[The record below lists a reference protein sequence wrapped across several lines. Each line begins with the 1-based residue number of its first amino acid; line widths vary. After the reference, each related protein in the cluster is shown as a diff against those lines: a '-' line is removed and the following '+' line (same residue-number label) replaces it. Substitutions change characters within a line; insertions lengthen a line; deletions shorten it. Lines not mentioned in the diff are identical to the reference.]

1 MRLLIY
7 GINFAPELTGI
18 GKYSGEMA
26 QWLASRGHAVEVV
39 TAPPY
44 YPAWQRAEG
53 YPAWGWRREA
63 WGEGAGQGAGQAGPV
78 RVTRCPLWVPA
89 KPSGLKRLLHLASF
103 ALSSAP
109 ALWRALR
116 SPATR
121 PDVLMVVV
129 PTLFTLPAA
138 LWLARRYGVP
148 VWLHVQDF
156 EVDAMLGMGIV
167 GGGGGL
173 AGLAYRF
180 ERWCLQG
187 AAVASSITVK
197 MVERLR
203 AKGVAPE
210 RAQLFPNWVDLGA
223 VYPLPRPNAFRAEL
237 GLAEGDVLVLY
248 SGNMGEKQG
257 LELVVDAARRLQAV
271 PGLRF
276 VLAGDG
282 GARERLMAQAQGLT
296 NLQWLPLQPAERL
309 NLMLNAAD
317 IHVLPQRADAADL
330 VMPSKL
336 TGMLASGRAVVGTAA
351 ADTQLGGVLAQCGV
365 RIEPGDAAALADALQ
380 ALALAPA
387 RREALGAAGRAYA
400 QAELA
405 QDAIL
410 LKFEAAVQALV
421 GR

>member
-1 MRLLIY
+1 MKILIY

-26 QWLASRGHAVEVV
+26 QWLAHRGHAVQVV

-53 YPAWGWRREA
+53 YPAWGYSHET
-63 WGEGAGQGAGQAGPV
+63 WGEDGAV

-116 SPATR
+116 DRSRR
-121 PDVLMVVV
+121 PDAVILVV
-129 PTLFTLPAA
+129 PTLFTAPAA
-138 LWLARRYGVP
+138 LWLGQRYGVP
-148 VWLHVQDF
+148 IWLHVQDF

-173 AGLAYRF
+173 ANLAYRF

-187 AAVASSITVK
+187 AAVASSITAK
-197 MVERLR
+197 MVDRLL
-203 AKGVAPE
+203 AKGVAPL
-210 RAQLFPNWVDLGA
+210 RAQLFPNWVDLSS
-223 VYPLPRPNAFRAEL
+223 VYPLPRPNAFRGEL
-237 GLAEGDVLVLY
+237 GLADADVLVLY

-257 LELVVDAARRLQAV
+257 LELVIEAARRLQAV

-282 GARERLMAQAQGLT
+282 GARSRLMEQAQGLA

-380 ALALAPA
+380 ALAQQPE
-387 RREALGAAGRAYA
+387 RRETLGAAGRAYA

-410 LKFEAAVQALV
+410 LKFEAALRGLPEKA
-421 GR
+421 R

>member
-1 MRLLIY
+1 MKLLIY

-26 QWLASRGHAVEVV
+26 QWLASRGHVVEVV

-44 YPAWQRAEG
+44 YPAWQRGEG
-53 YPAWGWRREA
+53 YSAWGYRRET
-63 WGEGAGQGAGQAGPV
+63 WGKGGAV

-89 KPSGLKRLLHLASF
+89 KPSGLKRLIHLASF

-109 ALWRALR
+109 ALWRSLR
-116 SPATR
+116 DRDRR
-121 PDVLMVVV
+121 PDAVILVV
-129 PTLFTLPAA
+129 PTLFTAPAA
-138 LWLARRYGVP
+138 IWLGRRYGVP
-148 VWLHVQDF
+148 IWLHVQDF

-173 AGLAYRF
+173 ASLAFRF
-180 ERWCLQG
+180 ERWCLRS
-187 AAVASSITVK
+187 ASVASSITTK
-197 MVERLR
+197 MVERLH
-203 AKGVAPE
+203 AKGMPAQ
-210 RAQLFPNWVDLGA
+210 RTQLFPNWVDLSA

-237 GLAEGDVLVLY
+237 GLAESDVLVLY

-257 LELVVDAARRLQAV
+257 LELVIEAARRLQTMR
-271 PGLRF
+271 GLQF
-276 VLAGDG
+276 VFAGDG
-282 GARERLMAQAQGLT
+282 GARDRLMQQAQGLT

-351 ADTQLGGVLAQCGV
+351 ADTQLGGVLDRCGV
-365 RIEPGDAAALADALQ
+365 RIEPGDAVALADALQ
-380 ALALAPA
+380 ALAQQAD
-387 RREALGAAGRAYA
+387 RREALGAAGRLYA
-400 QAELA
+400 QEELA
-405 QDAIL
+405 CDPIL
-410 LKFEAAVQALV
+410 LKFETAVRVMVQ
-421 GR
+421 R

>member
-1 MRLLIY
+1 MKLLIY

-26 QWLASRGHAVEVV
+26 QWLAHRGHAVEVV

-53 YPAWGWRREA
+53 YPAWGYQRETR
-63 WGEGAGQGAGQAGPV
+63 GEGGSV
-78 RVTRCPLWVPA
+78 RVTRCPLWVPS

-116 SPATR
+116 DGSRR
-121 PDVLMVVV
+121 PDAVILVV
-129 PTLFTLPAA
+129 PTLFTAPAA
-138 LWLARRYGVP
+138 LWLGRRYGVP

-173 AGLAYRF
+173 ANLAYRF

-187 AAVASSITVK
+187 AAVASSITTK
-197 MVERLR
+197 MVERLL
-203 AKGVAPE
+203 AKGVAPQ
-210 RAQLFPNWVDLGA
+210 RAQLFPNWVDLSS

-237 GLAEGDVLVLY
+237 GLAETDVLVLY

-257 LELVVDAARRLQAV
+257 LELVIEAARRLQAM

-351 ADTQLGGVLAQCGV
+351 ADTQLGGVLTQCGV
-365 RIEPGDAAALADALQ
+365 RIEPGDAVALADALQ
-380 ALALAPA
+380 ALAQQPE
-387 RREALGAAGRAYA
+387 RRDTLGAAGRAYA

-410 LKFEAAVQALV
+410 LKFEAALQALPK
-421 GR
+421 R

>member
-1 MRLLIY
+1 MKVLIY

-26 QWLASRGHAVEVV
+26 QWLLARGHEVEVV

-44 YPAWQRAEG
+44 YPAWQRGPG
-53 YPAWGWRREA
+53 YPAWGYRQES
-63 WGEGAGQGAGQAGPV
+63 WGEAADDGRQL
-78 RVTRCPLWVPA
+78 RVTRCPLWIPA

-103 ALSSAP
+103 ALGSAP

-116 SPATR
+116 RR

-129 PTLFTLPAA
+129 PTLFTVPAA
-138 LWLARRYGVP
+138 LLAARRRKVP

-156 EVDAMLGMGIV
+156 EVDAMLGMGMV
-167 GGGGGL
+167 GGGRGL

-187 AAVASSITVK
+187 PQRVSSITPK
-197 MVERLR
+197 MVQRLLD
-203 AKGVAPE
+203 KGVSAA
-210 RAQLFPNWVDLGA
+210 RSRLFPNWVDLSA
-223 VYPLPRPNAFRAEL
+223 VYPLPRHNNAFRAEL
-237 GLAEGDVLVLY
+237 GLADDEVLVLY

-257 LELVVDAARRLQAV
+257 LELLVEAARRLQGE
-271 PGLRF
+271 PRLRF

-282 GARERLMAQAQGLT
+282 GARERLMAQAQSLGR
-296 NLQWLPLQPAERL
+296 LQWLPLQPIERL

-351 ADTQLGGVLAQCGV
+351 ADTQLGEVLALCGV
-365 RIEPGDAAALADALQ
+365 RIEPGDAEALAT
-380 ALALAPA
+380 ALAQLAQDPA
-387 RREALGAAGRAYA
+387 RREALGAAGRRH
-400 QAELA
+400 AEQTLA
-405 QDAIL
+405 QEVIL
-410 LKFEAAVQALV
+410 LGLETELQALV
-421 GR
+421 QAPADPAQ

>member
-26 QWLASRGHAVEVV
+26 QWLTDRGHTVDVV

-53 YPAWGWRREA
+53 YSAWGYRHETW
-63 WGEGAGQGAGQAGPV
+63 GQGNAV

-103 ALSSAP
+103 ALTSAP

-116 SPATR
+116 DPGRR
-121 PDVLMVVV
+121 PDVLILVV
-129 PTLFTLPAA
+129 PTLFTAPVA
-138 LWLARRYGVP
+138 LWLGRRYGVP

-173 AGLAYRF
+173 ANLAYRF
-180 ERWCLQG
+180 ERWCLRG
-187 AAVASSITVK
+187 ADVASSITAK
-197 MVERLR
+197 MVDRLL
-203 AKGVAPE
+203 AKGVSPQ
-210 RAQLFPNWVDLGA
+210 RAQLFPNWVDLSA
-223 VYPLPRPNAFRAEL
+223 VYPLPRPNEFRAEL
-237 GLAEGDVLVLY
+237 GLSETDVLVLY

-257 LELVVDAARRLQAV
+257 LELVVEVARRLQAV

-282 GARERLMAQAQGLT
+282 GARPRLMAQAQGLS
-296 NLQWLPLQPAERL
+296 NLQWLPLQPIERL
-309 NLMLNAAD
+309 NMMLNAAD

-351 ADTQLGGVLAQCGV
+351 AQTQLGAVLSHCGV
-365 RIEPGDAAALADALQ
+365 RVEPGDSEALADVLQ
-380 ALALAPA
+380 ELAGQLE
-387 RREALGAAGRAYA
+387 RREALGAAGREYA

-410 LKFEAAVQALV
+410 LKFEASVQELICRRPV
-421 GR
+421 RPR

>member
-1 MRLLIY
+1 MKLLIY

-18 GKYSGEMA
+18 GKYSGEMV
-26 QWLASRGHAVEVV
+26 QWLSDRGHAVEVV

-44 YPAWQRAEG
+44 YPAWQRADG
-53 YPAWGWRREA
+53 YPAWGYRHENW
-63 WGEGAGQGAGQAGPV
+63 GQGGTV

-89 KPSGLKRLLHLASF
+89 RPSGLKRLIHLASF

-109 ALWRALR
+109 ALWRVLR
-116 SPATR
+116 DIKRR
-121 PDVLMVVV
+121 PDAVVLVV
-129 PTLFTLPAA
+129 PTLFTAPAA
-138 LWLARRYGVP
+138 LWLGRRYGVP

-167 GGGGGL
+167 VGGGGL
-173 AGLAYRF
+173 ANLAYRF
-180 ERWCLQG
+180 ERWCLRS
-187 AAVASSITVK
+187 AAVASSITGK
-197 MVERLR
+197 MVDRLL
-203 AKGVAPE
+203 AKGVDPKC
-210 RAQLFPNWVDLGA
+210 AQLFPNWVDLSS

-237 GLAEGDVLVLY
+237 GLAESDVLVLY

-257 LELVVDAARRLQAV
+257 LELVIEAARRLQSV

-282 GARERLMAQAQGLT
+282 GARPRLMAQAQGLA
-296 NLQWLPLQPAERL
+296 NLQWLPLQPSERL

-351 ADTQLGGVLAQCGV
+351 ADTQLGAVLSQCGV
-365 RIEPGDAAALADALQ
+365 RIEPGDAAALADTLQ
-380 ALALAPA
+380 VLARQPE
-387 RREALGAAGRAYA
+387 RRDALGAAGRAYA
-400 QAELA
+400 KAELA

-410 LKFEAAVQALV
+410 LKFESAVRALAS
-421 GR
+421 R